1 MGKGPKKSLKA
12 NVASLSTS
20 FLRFVNMVIVA
31 AAIGTIVLM
40 FVINPTPTGAGV
52 GFITL
57 GFLVILSG
65 AFGTIGS
72 GQVGCFGCHMVFLT
86 ISSAGLIAAFASIF
100 LKFDAVIY
108 NLWPSIA
115 VYDAKQYLRAAGA
128 TYFVLFACQLVVL
141 LLACMIQVCGFLE
154 YNEDI
159 DAIAASRQVARMH
172 ADDEYRRARMESLT
186 TNPISAHTGSSNNK
200 LVEKMKA
207 KYSQWTRK
215 ENAPAVGE
223 YDMENARLGESSGP
237 NSHTYAA

>member
-12 NVASLSTS
+12 NVAALSTS
-20 FLRFVNMVIVA
+20 FLRFVNMLIVA
-31 AAIGTIVLM
+31 AAIGTIVIM
-40 FVINPTPTGAGV
+40 FMINSSPTGTGV

-57 GFLVILSG
+57 GFVVVLSG
-65 AFGTIGS
+65 AFGTVSS
-72 GQVGCFGCHMVFLT
+72 GQVGCFGCHMIFLVV
-86 ISSAGLIAAFASIF
+86 SSVGLIAGFGTIF
-100 LKFDAVIY
+100 LKFDNVIY
-108 NLWPSIA
+108 NLWPSISI
-115 VYDAKQYLRAAGA
+115 YDAKQYLRAAGA

-159 DAIAASRQVARMH
+159 DAVNASRQVARMH
-172 ADDEYRRARMESLT
+172 ADDEYRRARVESLT
-186 TNPISAHTGSSNNK
+186 QNPMSAHTGSGNK

-215 ENAPAVGE
+215 ENAPAIGE
-223 YDMENARLGESSGP
+223 YDMENARLGDDAGGP